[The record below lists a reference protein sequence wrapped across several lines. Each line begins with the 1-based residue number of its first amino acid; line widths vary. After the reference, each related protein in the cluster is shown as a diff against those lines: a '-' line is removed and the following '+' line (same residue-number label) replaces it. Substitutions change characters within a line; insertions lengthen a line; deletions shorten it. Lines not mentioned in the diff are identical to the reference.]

1 MQKLILIFLLV
12 FVLACAPPA
21 APPLENEVPPAP
33 AVSVQPASLI
43 GKTIEYKYG
52 EDIYHVTLD
61 SDSTLH
67 WEGMA
72 GGEKGVKADETY
84 FMESLDSAR
93 IFIMWDEANG
103 IAVSQ
108 VLDFA
113 QGKVYNHLMQ
123 ERKLRH
129 GYGEI
134 RVLDKK

>member
-1 MQKLILIFLLV
+1 MNKLIAIALMV
-12 FVLACAPPA
+12 TVLACSPPPPPAEVAAPPA
-21 APPLENEVPPAP
+21 PP
-33 AVSVQPASLI
+33 VSIQPKSLI

-52 EDIYHVTLD
+52 EDIFHVTLD

-72 GGEKGVKADETY
+72 GHEKGVKANETY

-93 IFIMWDEANG
+93 IFIMWDEASG

-108 VLDFA
+108 VLDFE

-123 ERKLRH
+123 NRELRH
-129 GYGEI
+129 GHGEI
-134 RVLDKK
+134 RVLDKQ